1 MENLE
6 NNNNENNN
14 LINNN
19 QDNSNKNIDS
29 TIQRVD
35 KSKEAEENKKYI
47 FKVAVV
53 ACAIVFVLLV
63 GAGIL
68 VGLFLFIKGKSDMD
82 KLVRNYEIY
91 SEEIYNKRYGDRVVK
106 EMVNNYSADVN
117 ETGSDNETPLFY
129 AVKNNNIKAVKF
141 LIENKADSEIANNSG
156 ITPLVLAISNNN
168 TKIAELLIK
177 EGKANV
183 YGGSYTENEL
193 NKYPMYYAVSQTNK
207 NMIKLLLD
215 NSFDLKREPSLLS
228 YAIENSDESIVRYLI
243 DNGAD
248 INYKNADGTTVLYNA
263 VLSLNPALV
272 DYFLSKGAKIEEAG
286 ESDQYGNII
295 MAAAG
300 SKFNNTSSSPV
311 DLVLLSKSSTNSA
324 KIMGNIISN
333 ANKTTINRL
342 VNGKNALII
351 AAGNSYIDTVKVL
364 LENGADINSADN
376 DGWTSLMYA
385 ANNGD
390 VDLAK
395 VLIENK
401 ADINAESYDGQTPL
415 LYAMNSPIESSRID
429 MINLLVENKANV
441 NAEDSRG
448 LSPLTIAVMNNDVEL
463 TKLLIANKANLSI
476 VTKDGESL
484 IEYAINN
491 DNVDLLQILVEAGAD
506 INYAGISSYTPLM
519 IAAKSG
525 AENIARIL
533 LTQKVDINAI
543 DKYGNTALHIA
554 SENSKLPIVR
564 MLLEKKPNLN
574 LQNIDGDTPLHKA
587 VNSGNIDIV
596 SELVLS
602 GADVLV
608 RNNRGKYPIDIAR
621 DNNNSAIFEILKEA
635 EEKLNSNLNMPS
647 EDNN

>member
-1 MENLE
+1 MENME
-6 NNNNENNN
+6 NNLNNNDLNNNSSNNESNSNVIVNNN
-14 LINNN
+14 DSAIERIN
-19 QDNSNKNIDS
+19 
-29 TIQRVD
+29 

-68 VGLFLFIKGKSDMD
+68 VGLFLFVKGNSDME
-82 KLVRNYEIY
+82 KMVSSYKIY
-91 SEEIYNKRYGDRVVK
+91 SEEIYNKKYGDRVVK
-106 EMVNNYSADVN
+106 EMVNNYGADVN
-117 ETGSDNETPLFY
+117 ETDSDNQTPLY
-129 AVKNNNIKAVKF
+129 HAVQNNNIKAVKF
-141 LIENKADSEIANNSG
+141 LLENKADTEIANDSG
-156 ITPLVLAISNNN
+156 ISPLVLAVSNNN

-177 EGKANV
+177 EGNANV
-183 YGGSYTENEL
+183 YGSYAGKYLDN
-193 NKYPMYYAVSQTNK
+193 YPMYYAVSHTNK

-215 NSFDLKREPSLLS
+215 NSFDLKREPSLLG

-248 INYKNADGTTVLYNA
+248 INYKNADGTTILYNA
-263 VLSLNPALV
+263 VLSLNPSLV

-286 ESDQYGNII
+286 ESDLYGNII

-311 DLVLLSKSSTNSA
+311 DLVLVQQKSADSA
-324 KIMGNIISN
+324 KIMEKIITNI
-333 ANKTTINRL
+333 NKGVLNRL

-351 AAGNSYIDTVKVL
+351 ASGNSYIDTVKVL
-364 LENGADINSADN
+364 LTNGADVNSADN

-390 VDLAK
+390 IELAK

-401 ADINAESYDGQTPL
+401 ANINSESYEEKTPL
-415 LYAMNSPIESSRID
+415 IYAMNSPIESSRTD
-429 MINLLVENKANV
+429 MIKLLIENKANV
-441 NAEDSRG
+441 NKEDSNG
-448 LSPLTIAVMNNDVEL
+448 ISPLTIAVMNNDVEL

-491 DNVDLLQILVEAGAD
+491 DNVDLLQVLVEAGAD

-533 LTQKVDINAI
+533 LTQKVDINAV
-543 DKYGNTALHIA
+543 DKYGDTALHIA
-554 SENSKLPIVR
+554 SEYSNLPIVR

-574 LQNIDGDTPLHKA
+574 IQDQNGDTPLHKA

-602 GADVLV
+602 GADVMI
-608 RNNRGKYPIDIAR
+608 RNNNGKYPIDIAK
-621 DNNNSAIFEILKEA
+621 DNNNSAIFEILREA
-635 EEKLNSNLNMPS
+635 EEKQNANM
-647 EDNN
+647 

>member
-1 MENLE
+1 MENFNNNDSNNNVNLNNSE
-6 NNNNENNN
+6 SNNVNNNNSIERV
-14 LINNN
+14 
-19 QDNSNKNIDS
+19 NKF
-29 TIQRVD
+29 
-35 KSKEAEENKKYI
+35 KEAEENKKYI

-53 ACAIVFVLLV
+53 AAAIVFVLLA
-63 GAGIL
+63 GAGII
-68 VGLFLFIKGKSDMD
+68 VGLFLFIKGKSDME
-82 KLVRNYEIY
+82 KMVRNYEIY
-91 SEEIYNKRYGDRVVK
+91 SEEIYNKKYGDRVVK
-106 EMVNNYSADVN
+106 EMVNNHAADVN
-117 ETGSDNETPLFY
+117 ETDSDNQTPLY
-129 AVKNNNIKAVKF
+129 HAVQNNNIKAVKF
-141 LIENKADSEIANNSG
+141 LLENKADTEIGNDSG
-156 ITPLVLAISNNN
+156 ISPLLLAVSNNN

-183 YGGSYTENEL
+183 YGSYAGKYL
-193 NKYPMYYAVSQTNK
+193 DHYPMYYAVSQTNK
-207 NMIKLLLD
+207 TMIKLLLD
-215 NSFDLKREPSLLS
+215 NSFDLKREPSLLG

-248 INYKNADGTTVLYNA
+248 INYKSADGTTVLYNA

-272 DYFLSKGAKIEEAG
+272 DYFLSKGAKIEDAG
-286 ESDQYGNII
+286 ESSVYGNII

-311 DLVLLSKSSTNSA
+311 DLVLVQQKSADSA
-324 KIMGNIISN
+324 KIMEKVITNI
-333 ANKTTINRL
+333 NKGVLNRL

-351 AAGNSYIDTVKVL
+351 ASGNSYIDTVKVL
-364 LENGADINSADN
+364 LTNGADVNSSDN

-390 VDLAK
+390 IELAK

-401 ADINAESYDGQTPL
+401 ANVNAVSYEEKTPI
-415 LYAMNSPIESSRID
+415 LYAMNSPIESSRND
-429 MINLLVENKANV
+429 MIKLLIENKANI
-441 NAEDSRG
+441 NIEDSNG

-491 DNVDLLQILVEAGAD
+491 DNVDLLQVLVEAGAD

-525 AENIARIL
+525 AENITRIL
-533 LTQKVDINAI
+533 LTQKADLNAV
-543 DKYGNTALHIA
+543 DKYGDTALHIA
-554 SENSKLPIVR
+554 SEYSNLPIVR

-574 LQNIDGDTPLHKA
+574 IQNQNGDTPLHKA
-587 VNSGNIDIV
+587 VNSGSVDIV

-602 GADVLV
+602 GADVMV
-608 RNNRGKYPIDIAR
+608 RNNIGKYPIDIAR
-621 DNNNSAIFEILKEA
+621 DNNNSAIFEILREA
-635 EEKLNSNLNMPS
+635 EEKQNSSL
-647 EDNN
+647 

>member
-1 MENLE
+1 
-6 NNNNENNN
+6 NNNNNNN
-14 LINNN
+14 NNV
-19 QDNSNKNIDS
+19 IE
-29 TIQRVD
+29 RVN

-68 VGLFLFIKGKSDMD
+68 VGLFLFIKGKSDME
-82 KLVRNYEIY
+82 KMVRNYEIY
-91 SEEIYNKRYGDRVVK
+91 SEEIYNKKYGDSIVK
-106 EMVNNYSADVN
+106 EMVNNYGADVN
-117 ETGSDNETPLFY
+117 ETGSDNQTPLFY
-129 AVKNNNIKAVKF
+129 AVQNNNLKAVKF
-141 LIENKADSEIANNSG
+141 LIENKADTEIANNLG
-156 ITPLVLAISNNN
+156 ISPLVLAISNNN

-183 YGGSYTENEL
+183 YGSYTGNDVE
-193 NKYPMYYAVSQTNK
+193 KYPMYYAVAQTNK
-207 NMIKLLLD
+207 TMIKLLLD
-215 NSFDLKREPSLLS
+215 NSFDLKREPSLLG
-228 YAIENSDESIVRYLI
+228 YAIANSDESIVRYLI

-248 INYKNADGTTVLYNA
+248 INYKSADGTTVLYNA
-263 VLSLNPALV
+263 ILSLNPALV
-272 DYFLSKGAKIEEAG
+272 DYFLSKGAKVEDAG
-286 ESDQYGNII
+286 ESDVYGNII

-311 DLVLLSKSSTNSA
+311 DLVLVQQKSVDSA
-324 KIMGNIISN
+324 KVMEKIITSIDKNIL
-333 ANKTTINRL
+333 NRL

-351 AAGNSYIDTVKVL
+351 ASGNSYIDTVKVL
-364 LENGADINSADN
+364 LTNGADVNSSDN

-390 VDLAK
+390 IELAK
-395 VLIENK
+395 ILIENK
-401 ADINAESYDGQTPL
+401 ANVNAKSYEEKTAL
-415 LYAMNSPIESSRID
+415 LYAMNSPIESSRND
-429 MINLLVENKANV
+429 MIKLLIENKANINV
-441 NAEDSRG
+441 EDSNG

-463 TKLLIANKANLSI
+463 TKLLIANKANLSV

-491 DNVDLLQILVEAGAD
+491 DNVDLLQILVENGAD

-525 AENIARIL
+525 AENITRIL
-533 LTQKVDINAI
+533 LTQKVDLNAV
-543 DKYGNTALHIA
+543 DKYGDTALHIA
-554 SENSKLPIVR
+554 SGYSKLPIVR

-574 LQNIDGDTPLHKA
+574 IQDQDGDTPLHKA
-587 VNSGNIDIV
+587 VNSGNVDIV

-635 EEKLNSNLNMPS
+635 EEKQNNNL
-647 EDNN
+647 